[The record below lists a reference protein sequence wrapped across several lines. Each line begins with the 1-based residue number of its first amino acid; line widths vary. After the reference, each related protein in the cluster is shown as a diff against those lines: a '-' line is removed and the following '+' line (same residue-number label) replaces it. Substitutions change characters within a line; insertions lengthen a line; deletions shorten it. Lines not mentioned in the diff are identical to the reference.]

1 MQKIPR
7 ELKPAQDE
15 VQRRA
20 HEQDLFEIR
29 KRALLDR
36 EAEKGKY
43 LKKPQGAV
51 QVGIENL

>member
-7 ELKPAQDE
+7 ELKPAKDE

>member
-15 VQRRA
+15 VQRKA
-20 HEQDLFEIR
+20 HEQYLFEIP

-36 EAEKGKY
+36 EADNGKY